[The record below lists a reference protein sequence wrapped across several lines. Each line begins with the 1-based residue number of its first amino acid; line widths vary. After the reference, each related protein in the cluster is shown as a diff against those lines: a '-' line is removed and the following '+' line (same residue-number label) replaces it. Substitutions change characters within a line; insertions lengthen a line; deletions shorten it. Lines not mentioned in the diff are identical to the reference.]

1 MINLYK
7 NIKMVSII
15 MPIIYILLGIILIIA
30 PELTVL
36 VICYILGGIL
46 LLLATYK
53 IIGFFVYNLG
63 SYVMLNGMIDLGLGL
78 VLICCAD
85 YFSSA
90 LFLGLSFGIVFIIK
104 SLIDLQNSLYYR
116 QLGAEFWWIDTIF
129 SLVLFISGILLII
142 NPFATTPIL
151 FTFLGIVAILNGIMS
166 LISTLIICKDI
177 TITKRN
183 INDMFSKNIIE
194 GKVVKEEKT
203 KTDENQ

>member
-1 MINLYK
+1 
-7 NIKMVSII
+7 
-15 MPIIYILLGIILIIA
+15 MPIIYIILGIILIIA

-46 LLLATYK
+46 LLLSIYK
-53 IIGFFVYNLG
+53 MIGFFVYNLG
-63 SYVMLNGMIDLGLGL
+63 SYIMLNAMIDLGIGL
-78 VLICCAD
+78 VLICCAN

-104 SLIDLQNSLYYR
+104 SLIDIQNSLYYR
-116 QLGAEFWWIDTIF
+116 QLGADFWWVDTIF
-129 SLVLFISGILLII
+129 SIVLFISGILLII

-183 INDMFSKNIIE
+183 INEMFSKNIIE